1 MAITERTTNMIF
13 NGGFLCQVS
22 MRPKLGIHQVKN
34 NKWAWQCI
42 ENLVPDR
49 KNCWTEKQQSNPV
62 PKFQVFME
70 QSSADKCDDSMGF
83 ELSKD
88 FIKLLYDMFGWVFL
102 GCRESFCRTPFYS
115 LMLQLVQWEVPWRKQ
130 QCFVFSLCKLPTSTR
145 LEKKK
150 KNKHGACGDI
160 WKAKKAVPK
169 DNCNTAWWL
178 TVHLAIPTLW
188 WLLKE
193 FVWLL
198 AARDVWGSH
207 TLETMPFECRPSATG
222 VCLKKMVGV
231 YFLGHAV
238 SLFIC
243 WLFFFF

>member
-130 QCFVFSLCKLPTSTR
+130 QCFVFSLCKLPTSTW

-150 KNKHGACGDI
+150 KKKTNMVRVVTFERQKKQFPRIIATLHDDLLSIWQSPLCGGYWRSLYGCLQPGMSEAHI
-160 WKAKKAVPK
+160 LWKQCHLNVDLLLLECVWKR
-169 DNCNTAWWL
+169 WW
-178 TVHLAIPTLW
+178 V
-188 WLLKE
+188 
-193 FVWLL
+193 
-198 AARDVWGSH
+198 
-207 TLETMPFECRPSATG
+207 
-222 VCLKKMVGV
+222 
-231 YFLGHAV
+231 
-238 SLFIC
+238 FIS
-243 WLFFFF
+243 